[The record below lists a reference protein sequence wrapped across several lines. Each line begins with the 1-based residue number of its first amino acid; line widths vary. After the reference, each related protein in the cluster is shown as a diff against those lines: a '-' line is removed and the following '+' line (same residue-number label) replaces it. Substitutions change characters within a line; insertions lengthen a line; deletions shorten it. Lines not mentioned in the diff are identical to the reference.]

1 MSLKNNKVILDS
13 FLYMGF
19 ILILCSIPDI
29 SDKIYL
35 SIQIQDCL
43 HMPLFGVLAFM
54 WMRAFNYNEWSY
66 GEAIFHTLAI
76 CIIYGAL
83 TEFYQSLIPGRFPS
97 LADFT
102 FNTIGSVLGT
112 IIYRYNKR

>member
-1 MSLKNNKVILDS
+1 MSIKNKKVILDS
-13 FLYMGF
+13 LLYMGF

-35 SIQIQDCL
+35 DIKIQDCL
-43 HMPLFGVLAFM
+43 HIPLFGVLAFM
-54 WMRAFNYNEWSY
+54 WMRTFKYNEWQYS
-66 GEAIFHTLAI
+66 EAILHTLAI
-76 CIIYGAL
+76 TIMYGAL

-97 LADFT
+97 MVDFI

-112 IIYRYNKR
+112 IIYRYNK